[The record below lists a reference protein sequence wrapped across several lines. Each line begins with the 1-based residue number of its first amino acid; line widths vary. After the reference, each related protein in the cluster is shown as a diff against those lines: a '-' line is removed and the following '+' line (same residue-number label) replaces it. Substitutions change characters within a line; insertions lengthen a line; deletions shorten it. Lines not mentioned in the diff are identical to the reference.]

1 METKKM
7 TKTDRAVARFCEM
20 MIETING
27 LEQGWRKTWLTSVA
41 NGRPMNASGRE
52 YNRMNEFFL
61 ELVCCTK
68 GYQLPV
74 FLTFNQC
81 RALGANVT
89 KGEKSFPVL
98 FWSLYAKNKTT
109 GKNITI
115 QEYDKLSK
123 AEQKNWNT
131 MPSLKTYDVFNVA
144 QTNIAEVKPELIAK
158 LQAKFTTPV
167 GKTTDGMYTND
178 QLDALIDGGWVCPI
192 RCKKQDSAFYSPA
205 TDSITLPLKEQ
216 FNLGGTAEDI
226 YRGGEEFYATALH
239 EMTHSTMKADRCN
252 RADNSKKF
260 GDKAYG
266 REELVAELT
275 AAMCGHELGFN
286 TAVEKN
292 NAAYLSSWLKVIK
305 QEPNFLVSVL
315 ADVNKAAKFIDD
327 AMAKVKT
334 A

>member
-7 TKTDRAVARFCEM
+7 SKTDRAVARYCEM
-20 MIETING
+20 MIETIEG
-27 LEQGWRKTWLTSVA
+27 LEQGWRKTWLTSNA
-41 NGRPMNASGRE
+41 SGRPMNASGRE

-61 ELVCCTK
+61 DLVCCAK
-68 GYQLPV
+68 GYALPV

-81 RALGANVT
+81 RTLGAQVT

-98 FWSLYAKNKTT
+98 FWSLYAKNKAT
-109 GKNITI
+109 GRCITI
-115 QEYDKLSK
+115 EAYNQLGD
-123 AEQKNWNT
+123 AEQQNWST
-131 MPSLKTYDVFNVA
+131 MPALKAYDVFNVA
-144 QTNIAEVKPELIAK
+144 QTNLAEVKPELVAK
-158 LQAKFTTPV
+158 LQAKFETPV
-167 GKTTDGMYTND
+167 AKTADGMYVND
-178 QLDALIDGGWVCPI
+178 QLDALIGGGWVCPI
-192 RCKKQDSAFYSPA
+192 KCAKQSGAYYSPA
-205 TDSITLPLKEQ
+205 SDSIMLPLKEQ
-216 FNLGGTAEDI
+216 FNLGGSAEDV
-226 YRGGEEFYATALH
+226 YRAGMEYYSTALH

-315 ADVNKAAKFIDD
+315 ADVNKAAKYIDD
-327 AMAKVKT
+327 AMANVKT

>member
-7 TKTDRAVARFCEM
+7 TKTDRAVARYCEM

-61 ELVCCTK
+61 KLVCCTK
-68 GYQLPV
+68 EYQLPV

-81 RALGANVT
+81 RALGASVT

-123 AEQKNWNT
+123 AEQKNWDT

-167 GKTTDGMYTND
+167 AKTADGMYAND

-192 RCKKQDSAFYSPA
+192 KCEKQDRAFYSPA

-216 FNLGGTAEDI
+216 FNLGDTAEDV

-292 NAAYLSSWLKVIK
+292 NAAYLSSWLKIIK

-327 AMAKVKT
+327 AMANVKT